1 MAPAGHLNYQR
12 DERVF
17 CFHHE
22 ILYEAKIID
31 LRHIDPDDRKSPFEY
46 LVHYK
51 GWKNTYVFFFPPF
64 PWFCCPS
71 GLPCRTP
78 GYFVNKDVLYSTSST
93 PDLLGSNVLSVKNF
107 SDAFHV
113 MALGLRGSGWRGR
126 VFLGGEDG

>member
-31 LRHIDPDDRKSPFEY
+31 LRHMDPDDRKSPFEY

-51 GWKNTYVFFFPPF
+51 GWKNTYVFFPRSPGSVARVAFPVEH
-64 PWFCCPS
+64 
-71 GLPCRTP
+71 LAT
-78 GYFVNKDVLYSTSST
+78 L
-93 PDLLGSNVLSVKNF
+93 
-107 SDAFHV
+107 
-113 MALGLRGSGWRGR
+113 
-126 VFLGGEDG
+126 